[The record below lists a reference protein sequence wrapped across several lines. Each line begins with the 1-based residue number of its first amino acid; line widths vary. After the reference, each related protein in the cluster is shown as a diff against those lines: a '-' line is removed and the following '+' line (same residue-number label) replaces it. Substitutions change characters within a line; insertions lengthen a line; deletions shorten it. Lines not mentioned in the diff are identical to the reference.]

1 MTPTPPIV
9 DSHAHLDFH
18 KFETD
23 LDQVIERAWQ
33 AGLRQIITIG
43 AGRGVEGAHDAV
55 AFAASQPRLWAT
67 VGVHPHDA
75 DLGVEWQGDP
85 SAEPEPGERAAWERV
100 CELALVR
107 LQALALHPRVV
118 AIGEVGLDF
127 HYDHSPRAFQREL
140 FARFVR
146 LAVELELPLVIHARE
161 AEDEVARIL
170 ADEGAERVGGVIH
183 CFTGHEGLAEAGLD
197 LGFFFGLTGVLTF
210 PTAKQ
215 LRRVV
220 SDLPL
225 DRLLVETDCPYLAP
239 IPYRGKRN
247 EPAYVVEVVR
257 KLAEIKGL
265 EFDPVARATSDNA
278 RRLFRIQ
285 ERERAPRASIAYRFK
300 DSLYLNL
307 SNRCTQA
314 CRFCLKHHGHDL
326 AGYELGLSTEPSTD
340 EVLAAAE
347 REIATT
353 PTSEVVFCGIGE
365 PLLRPDVVD
374 GVGRALRAKGGL
386 SVRVNTDGLA
396 SLVHGRDV
404 AAELVGAVDA
414 FSISLNA
421 HDAATHHQLCPSRFG
436 PDAFEAVCAFIRR
449 AAELYD
455 DVTATVVHGT
465 GVDEEA
471 ARQLA
476 TSLGA
481 SFRVRG

>member
-1 MTPTPPIV
+1 MTPIPAIV

-18 KFETD
+18 KFESD
-23 LDQVIERAWQ
+23 LDQVLERAWQ
-33 AGLRQIITIG
+33 AGLRQIVTIG

-55 AFAASQPRLWAT
+55 ALAASHPRLWAT

-75 DLGVEWQGDP
+75 DLGIEWQGDP
-85 SAEPEPGERAAWERV
+85 TAEPEHQVRAAWEQA

-127 HYDHSPRAFQREL
+127 HYDHSPRVFQREL
-140 FARFVR
+140 LSRFVR
-146 LAVELELPLVIHARE
+146 LAVELDLPLVIHARE
-161 AEDEVARIL
+161 AEDQVAQIL
-170 ADEGAERVGGVIH
+170 VDEGAGRVGGVIH
-183 CFTGHEGLAEAGLD
+183 CFTGHEGLAKAGLD
-197 LGFFFGLTGVLTF
+197 LGFSFGLTGVLTF
-210 PTAKQ
+210 PSAKQ
-215 LRRVV
+215 LQRVV
-220 SDLPL
+220 GDLPL

-239 IPYRGKRN
+239 VPYRGKRN

-265 EFDPVARATSDNA
+265 DFDEAARATSDNA

-285 ERERAPRASIAYRFK
+285 QRERAPRAAIAYRFK

-314 CRFCLKHHGHDL
+314 CRFCLKHHGYDL
-326 AGYELGLSTEPSTD
+326 AGYELGLSTEPNAD
-340 EVLAAAE
+340 EVLVAAE

-353 PTSEVVFCGIGE
+353 PTSEVVFCGLGE
-365 PLLRPDVVD
+365 PLLRPDVV
-374 GVGRALRAKGGL
+374 GIVGRALRAKGGL

-414 FSISLNA
+414 FSVSLNA
-421 HDAATHHQLCPSRFG
+421 HNAETHARLCPSKFG
-436 PDAFEAVCAFIRR
+436 PAAFEAVCAFIRR
-449 AAELYD
+449 SAELFE

-481 SFRVRG
+481 SFRIRG